1 MPTTKQAM
9 DLIQDSI
16 YGDKDHFRQ
25 VAISIANNLKKRK
38 HSYEAKQIMDWLND
52 VQVNN
57 ETHEGLIKYEKPSL
71 SFDDLILP
79 KELKDQLRE
88 VVLERQKRD
97 VLVKYGLTYTNTI
110 LLLGKPGTGKTLTAK
125 VLASE
130 LSLPLKEINFARLI
144 SSQMGQTGNMI
155 TYFFEEEIPG
165 KPGVYFFDEFD
176 ALVSRR
182 TLASQGADREYNEIV
197 NTILKGMDNLNT
209 SSYIIG
215 ATNLDSI
222 IDPAIKRR
230 FDLVLRYP
238 SESIDRSKFITYFM
252 QRWQV
257 DYEPSTVVIK
267 ATDGLSPAVIE
278 KICKQAMRIHV
289 LHDEPINDSLFLSL
303 TKNRKLNFRK

>member
-1 MPTTKQAM
+1 
-9 DLIQDSI
+9 
-16 YGDKDHFRQ
+16 
-25 VAISIANNLKKRK
+25 
-38 HSYEAKQIMDWLND
+38 
-52 VQVNN
+52 
-57 ETHEGLIKYEKPSL
+57 
-71 SFDDLILP
+71 
-79 KELKDQLRE
+79 
-88 VVLERQKRD
+88 
-97 VLVKYGLTYTNTI
+97 
-110 LLLGKPGTGKTLTAK
+110 
-125 VLASE
+125 
-130 LSLPLKEINFARLI
+130 
-144 SSQMGQTGNMI
+144 QMGQTGNMI

-222 IDPAIKRR
+222 IDPAIKR
-230 FDLVLRYP
+230 
-238 SESIDRSKFITYFM
+238 SKFITYFM
-252 QRWQV
+252 QHWKV
-257 DYEPSTVVIK
+257 DYEPSNVVIK
-267 ATDGLSPAVIE
+267 ATDGLSTAVIE